1 VVRGGEK
8 KNDGRIMV
16 VLPLFPYL
24 FLLFFFSIFLASAAP
39 SLLLQFL
46 FFTSLVWSS
55 LPFLSFS
62 VFLCFCVLSSSVSL
76 PSLFFFLF
84 VSVSLFFLVYFC
96 SFSRSLG
103 LSLSLFLT
111 LIVPLSFVSFLF
123 FCFLFYS
130 SLFSTLFLFF
140 YPPFNPLFP
149 MVFIS
154 GKRGREDYYP
164 CLVMAQG

>member
-1 VVRGGEK
+1 MTVVRGGEK

-76 PSLFFFLF
+76 PSLFFFSFCLCF
-84 VSVSLFFLVYFC
+84 SIFL
-96 SFSRSLG
+96 G
-103 LSLSLFLT
+103 
-111 LIVPLSFVSFLF
+111 
-123 FCFLFYS
+123 
-130 SLFSTLFLFF
+130 LFLFF
-140 YPPFNPLFP
+140 FSFSRFESLSFLNSHSPSLFRLFSFLLFPFLFLSIFYSFPLFLP
-149 MVFIS
+149 S
-154 GKRGREDYYP
+154 
-164 CLVMAQG
+164 L